1 MNGKTAKNKNR
12 LEYAMRV
19 ALILPL
25 FFMMLQ
31 APAQEK
37 INNKKRMKQAEK
49 QELKKGEKQRKE
61 EEKLRKE
68 HLKLQ
73 SKATQKRMK
82 KSRKKAKRNREVT
95 GEPFY
100 HKWFRKY

>member
-1 MNGKTAKNKNR
+1 MLNKTPKNKNR
-12 LEYAMRV
+12 LEYAMRI

-25 FFMMLQ
+25 FFMVLH

-49 QELKKGEKQRKE
+49 QEIKEARRQKKE
-61 EEKLRKE
+61 EENLRKQ
-68 HLKLQ
+68 HLKIQ

-82 KSRKKAKRNREVT
+82 KSRKKAKKNREVK

-100 HKWFRKY
+100 KKWFRKY